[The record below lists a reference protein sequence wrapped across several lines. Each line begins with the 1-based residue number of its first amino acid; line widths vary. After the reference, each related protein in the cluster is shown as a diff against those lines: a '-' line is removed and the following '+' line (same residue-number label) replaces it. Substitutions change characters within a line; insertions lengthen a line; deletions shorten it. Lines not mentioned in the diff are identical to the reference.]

1 MIETR
6 VRIVSARAGMAWVEA
21 TESSGC
27 GACQSKSAC
36 GVSGLGRFFS
46 NKRQPVAVACGG
58 SAQPGQELVLAV
70 DESEMLRA
78 GLLAYLLPALL
89 AVFGAALADHVWGG
103 DATGAL
109 GALAGFALGLALA
122 RLFSRVPDL
131 RARPANSASNN
142 LFSQGETP

>member
-6 VRIVSARAGMAWVEA
+6 VRIVSARAGTAWVEA

-27 GACQSKSAC
+27 GACRSKSSC

-46 NKRQPVAVACGG
+46 NKRQPVAVACGD
-58 SAQPGQELVLAV
+58 SLKPGQELVLAV

-103 DATGAL
+103 DATGVL
-109 GALAGFALGLALA
+109 GALAGFALGLAIA
-122 RLFSRVPDL
+122 RLFSRAPKL
-131 RARPANSASNN
+131 CARPSNSKSPI
-142 LFSQGETP
+142 LLSQGETP